1 MSDNHGKTQ
10 KSKKAD
16 ARKVIGV
23 TPKFYIKDEGTDYT
37 TGEEYNGL
45 WSAGTI
51 AAPTGYADC
60 GTWKFL
66 ERQGTTAFNHRTQ
79 SKNPLSLSKIIWGLD
94 LSSDNI
100 SFKLIDNEPISV
112 SPDTYIMLGS
122 GGAYTETKATNWI
135 SYLQSPGLDQCYPA
149 AGTWPTSFCIDMWVY
164 CRKAP
169 SVNNQRQTFFH
180 AVNKAGNTGITNLHS
195 HDSIMPGTCIQW
207 DVSNR
212 SGTLAMNFTWPINT
226 GGATGSAGQQ
236 TIWSSSAANA
246 LWPKFATDPTADG
259 GLHHIAVVFD
269 ATSIQGGGS
278 NQPGQIQFATPGMPT
293 AKPDAFWIDGEK
305 YLADDHT
312 NGCWWGNAVDGTP
325 NTPESDPIQVDTNA
339 FIGCELTAT
348 STAWDQTQIN
358 VNPGIINHFLGK
370 IYQATI
376 TINTIYAGMSVA
388 RIKKLFAL
396 RFDIP
401 RGPAI
406 VDFSERYEYDGKN
419 LLQEIGSLKQTIES
433 NKGTFQMSINSI
445 KVKN

>member
-1 MSDNHGKTQ
+1 
-10 KSKKAD
+10 
-16 ARKVIGV
+16 
-23 TPKFYIKDEGTDYT
+23 
-37 TGEEYNGL
+37 
-45 WSAGTI
+45 
-51 AAPTGYADC
+51 
-60 GTWKFL
+60 
-66 ERQGTTAFNHRTQ
+66 
-79 SKNPLSLSKIIWGLD
+79 
-94 LSSDNI
+94 
-100 SFKLIDNEPISV
+100 
-112 SPDTYIMLGS
+112 
-122 GGAYTETKATNWI
+122 
-135 SYLQSPGLDQCYPA
+135 
-149 AGTWPTSFCIDMWVY
+149 
-164 CRKAP
+164 
-169 SVNNQRQTFFH
+169 
-180 AVNKAGNTGITNLHS
+180 
-195 HDSIMPGTCIQW
+195 
-207 DVSNR
+207 
-212 SGTLAMNFTWPINT
+212 MNFTWPINT